1 MIIGKKYYCIPFI
14 VIILLLTIYLVSKVM
29 SINAEKNL
37 YIDIDVDKH
46 LQDNIVVNIELL
58 RNSHEYSEYV
68 ETKLI
73 SIHNQEKYSN
83 STRKIDLDNSFVYEL
98 FVNYKNRKFFSI
110 SKDQIYDH
118 YNTDVKNKFKILEID
133 NQIYLLD
140 YGLYKKNENYGTTFD
155 TYLLEEKK
163 ISELPDSRKFTYS
176 SDHDRFI
183 IQPMDMDSINYFSKL
198 SYPELEEFKFI
209 LSDQKKIEELKAQ

>member
-1 MIIGKKYYCIPFI
+1 
-14 VIILLLTIYLVSKVM
+14 M

>member
-1 MIIGKKYYCIPFI
+1 MIIGKKYYCILFI

-133 NQIYLLD
+133 NQIY
-140 YGLYKKNENYGTTFD
+140 
-155 TYLLEEKK
+155 
-163 ISELPDSRKFTYS
+163 R
-176 SDHDRFI
+176 
-183 IQPMDMDSINYFSKL
+183 
-198 SYPELEEFKFI
+198 
-209 LSDQKKIEELKAQ
+209 

>member
-1 MIIGKKYYCIPFI
+1 
-14 VIILLLTIYLVSKVM
+14 M

-133 NQIYLLD
+133 NQIY
-140 YGLYKKNENYGTTFD
+140 
-155 TYLLEEKK
+155 
-163 ISELPDSRKFTYS
+163 R
-176 SDHDRFI
+176 
-183 IQPMDMDSINYFSKL
+183 
-198 SYPELEEFKFI
+198 
-209 LSDQKKIEELKAQ
+209 

>member
-1 MIIGKKYYCIPFI
+1 M
-14 VIILLLTIYLVSKVM
+14 
-29 SINAEKNL
+29 
-37 YIDIDVDKH
+37 
-46 LQDNIVVNIELL
+46 VNIELL